1 MKIAVFFTYDYS
13 VQSLKNA
20 GLLERELKIYEKLQ
34 EKFEL
39 EIIFFT
45 YDETLPIEVNYRNF
59 EFIPIYSLTKK
70 SQSKILR
77 LIKSIAPGLEDSD
90 FQSILS

>member
-34 EKFEL
+34 EKFDIEF
-39 EIIFFT
+39 IFFT
-45 YDETLPIEVNYRNF
+45 YDETLPI
-59 EFIPIYSLTKK
+59 S
-70 SQSKILR
+70 
-77 LIKSIAPGLEDSD
+77 
-90 FQSILS
+90 